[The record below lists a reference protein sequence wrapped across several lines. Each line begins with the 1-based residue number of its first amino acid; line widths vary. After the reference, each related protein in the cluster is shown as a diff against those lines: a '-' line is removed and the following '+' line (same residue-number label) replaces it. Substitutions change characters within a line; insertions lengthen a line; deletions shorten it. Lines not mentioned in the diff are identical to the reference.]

1 MRTVAFEK
9 PYLIVFH
16 TQDKWQHGWFTG
28 PDAAQFI
35 KLRSNPK
42 RLERDDNGVPVVDP
56 DHGDVIRLDAELI
69 PAIMYK
75 IEIVGN
81 YDTLSEI
88 YRSFKSEFHDCTG
101 KSRSMELMKKQDELY
116 QPAKNFLDGESMAD
130 LLWEIEW

>member
-1 MRTVAFEK
+1 MNAFTK
-9 PYLIVFH
+9 PYLIVFN

-42 RLERDDNGVPVVDP
+42 RLKRDENGVAVVDP
-56 DHGDVIRLDAELI
+56 EHGDVIRLDAELI

-88 YRSFKSEFHDCTG
+88 YRSFKSDFITSHG
-101 KSRSMELMKKQDELY
+101 KPRPMELMKAQDKLF
-116 QPAKNFLDGESMAD
+116 QPAKNFLDGETMAD
-130 LLWEIEW
+130 LLWDIQW